1 MADETFD
8 QELPENDSETENAAQ
23 VETASGNVSIC
34 ISDSDSSKVQLPS
47 EFFENMGD

>member
-23 VETASGNVSIC
+23 VETASGNVSI
-34 ISDSDSSKVQLPS
+34 SDSDSSKVQLPS
-47 EFFENMGD
+47 EFFEYMGDS